1 MRNANIPM
9 SDIAH
14 MLEPPKGSGHFI
26 KKFIDKRGLSAS
38 KTAQQLDVSP
48 STVTRLLAGGALT
61 PAMAAKLHKVFNID
75 EQLLFNL
82 EAQANVQKTRELL
95 HAV

>member
-1 MRNANIPM
+1 M
-9 SDIAH
+9 SRSTVGMERIAH
-14 MLEPPKGSGHFI
+14 MLEPPKGSGHYI

-38 KTAQQLDVSP
+38 KTAQQLNVSP

-61 PAMAAKLHKVFNID
+61 PAMAAKLHNVFNID
-75 EQLLFNL
+75 EQILFNL